1 MNGID
6 DEPQSTGRPMMDDR
20 HDAAALDWA
29 IRVADPAFD
38 DWDGF
43 TEWLEGDPARLARY
57 DAIVAGLA
65 EAEAG
70 LAATPAAVIVPVAHA
85 VPDRRRP
92 DRRWLGGAIAA
103 MLVGGIGL
111 GAWTQRAQPYM
122 VETAVGRSRTVDLP
136 DGSRVTLAGGTRI
149 RLDHGDARVASVEA
163 GEALFRV
170 HHDASHPFRVRA
182 GGVDMIDLGTVF
194 DVSLHGG
201 TTRVAVAEGAVMVDP
216 GGAAVRLDPGQAA
229 VVDGD
234 RIVRQRIDPADVG
247 SWRDGRLA
255 FDDVPLADVAADL
268 SRHLGTS
275 VRVVP
280 AIAGRRFRGTLYV
293 DRLRDDPALL
303 GSLLGVRVRA
313 GGSGW
318 SLEPR
323 G

>member
-293 DRLRDDPALL
+293 DR
-303 GSLLGVRVRA
+303 A